1 MAGFFTPRCFD
12 RSGSSSTR
20 IVRQLDT
27 TKNSQH
33 NFGAGCKNITTS
45 AVHVTAFNLVQFFD
59 KLDRAFDEVADTS
72 SKNTARDPV
81 PISALNQALYDLAQE
96 KPTKLLSSSLR
107 AVLFLRDV

>member
-1 MAGFFTPRCFD
+1 
-12 RSGSSSTR
+12 
-20 IVRQLDT
+20 
-27 TKNSQH
+27 
-33 NFGAGCKNITTS
+33 
-45 AVHVTAFNLVQFFD
+45 VTAFNLVQFFD

-107 AVLFLRDV
+107 AVLFLRDACVKICRTVARGMRRLRVSLFPAVLEEGYRREKKY